1 MPYSKCSEHSSLSIV
16 SVHTLQSDSVLGT
29 NSEKYMLNVK
39 AAEQSRRGRLFR
51 REVFVFALAMA
62 GLSTGGC
69 SSHQPPEAK
78 VTWLDSV
85 ELTPKPRDC
94 SMPVLSDIPLS
105 KTYRKV
111 AIVEAWGNA
120 DQQIEVLEA
129 VRQGACKIGADA
141 LLMTSTQSQYNGQIQ
156 KRQLPADSDQAD
168 TTSSEVR
175 NYKATLV
182 PRIGEAGHPGYY
194 IDTVAIVY
202 SNDSV
207 HIGPSH

>member
-1 MPYSKCSEHSSLSIV
+1 V
-16 SVHTLQSDSVLGT
+16 QSDWVSA
-29 NSEKYMLNVK
+29 NPEKYMLNVR
-39 AAEQSRRGRLFR
+39 AAEQARCERLFGPKL
-51 REVFVFALAMA
+51 FVFALAIA

-85 ELTPKPRDC
+85 ELTPKPGHC
-94 SMPVLSDIPLS
+94 SMPVLSDVPLL

-111 AIVEAWGNA
+111 AIVEAWGNT
-120 DQQIEVLEA
+120 DQQIEVLDA

-141 LLMTSTQSQYNGQIQ
+141 LLMTSAQSQYNGRIQ

-168 TTSSEVR
+168 ATSSEVK

-202 SNDSV
+202 SNDNM
-207 HIGPSH
+207 HIAPSH

>member
-1 MPYSKCSEHSSLSIV
+1 
-16 SVHTLQSDSVLGT
+16 
-29 NSEKYMLNVK
+29 MLNVRV
-39 AAEQSRRGRLFR
+39 AEQSHREPLFR
-51 REVFVFALAMA
+51 RKLFVFALAIA
-62 GLSTGGC
+62 GLIAVGC

-85 ELTPKPRDC
+85 ELTRKPGDC
-94 SMPVLSDIPLS
+94 SMPVLSEIPLS

-141 LLMTSTQSQYNGQIQ
+141 LLMTSAQSQYNGQIQ

-168 TTSSEVR
+168 TTSSEIR

-182 PRIGEAGHPGYY
+182 PRVGEAGHPGYY
-194 IDTVAIVY
+194 VDTVAIVY

>member
-1 MPYSKCSEHSSLSIV
+1 V
-16 SVHTLQSDSVLGT
+16 QSDRFSTILK
-29 NSEKYMLNVK
+29 KYMLNVR
-39 AAEQSRRGRLFR
+39 AAERSRSERLFR
-51 REVFVFALAMA
+51 RELFLFALAIA
-62 GLSTGGC
+62 GLSIEGC

-85 ELTPKPRDC
+85 ELTPKPSDC

-105 KTYRKV
+105 KAYRKV
-111 AIVEAWGNA
+111 AIVEAWGNT

-141 LLMTSTQSQYNGQIQ
+141 LLMTSAQSQYNGQIQ

-202 SNDSV
+202 SDNSM
-207 HIGPSH
+207 HIVPSH